1 MAAFEL
7 CLPEMVM
14 GVNKARANDLAT
26 AVDKLSAR
34 WSGNALADLGD
45 LIGLDQDIS
54 IP

>member
-1 MAAFEL
+1 MAAFKL

-14 GVNKARANDLAT
+14 GVNKARA
-26 AVDKLSAR
+26 
-34 WSGNALADLGD
+34 NALADLGD